1 MVSMVILLFLVYVH
15 NPVIAPSADTVKVHV
30 LSVVE
35 ATSTTPAAVTPHLR
49 PVTSPAVNVAP
60 KLPPFEQSPPV
71 SPVTVPGSL
80 ISVESS
86 SKALVAHSLA
96 KPAIVPIAEPASA
109 FFCALTKAG
118 SAAADKTPRMLT
130 TVNSSINVNP
140 FSSLLLFE

>member
-1 MVSMVILLFLVYVH
+1 MVILLFLVYDH

-30 LSVVE
+30 LSVAV
-35 ATSTTPAAVTPHLR
+35 ATSTTPEARTPHLR
-49 PVTSPAVNVAP
+49 PVTSPTLNVAP
-60 KLPPFEQSPPV
+60 KLPPPEQSPAV
-71 SPVTVPGSL
+71 SPVIVPGSL

-96 KPAIVPIAEPASA
+96 KPAIVPIRAPASA

-118 SAAADKTPRMLT
+118 RAAADKIPTMLT